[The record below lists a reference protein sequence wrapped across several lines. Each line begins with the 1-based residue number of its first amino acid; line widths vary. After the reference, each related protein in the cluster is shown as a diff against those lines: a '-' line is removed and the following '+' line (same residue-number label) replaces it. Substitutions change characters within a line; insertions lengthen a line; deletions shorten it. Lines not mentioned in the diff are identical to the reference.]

1 LAKGVYGPA
10 LDSDLLDRG
19 FLCDAI
25 GIILVWT
32 VTQYFVD
39 KCSFIR
45 QSSKCFLLLT
55 AYFSIVALFFGGELD
70 RRDQEARFGKS
81 QFDPLRKVSF
91 LKIPLVILGGFLAV
105 LG

>member
-1 LAKGVYGPA
+1 
-10 LDSDLLDRG
+10 
-19 FLCDAI
+19 
-25 GIILVWT
+25 
-32 VTQYFVD
+32 
-39 KCSFIR
+39 
-45 QSSKCFLLLT
+45 LT